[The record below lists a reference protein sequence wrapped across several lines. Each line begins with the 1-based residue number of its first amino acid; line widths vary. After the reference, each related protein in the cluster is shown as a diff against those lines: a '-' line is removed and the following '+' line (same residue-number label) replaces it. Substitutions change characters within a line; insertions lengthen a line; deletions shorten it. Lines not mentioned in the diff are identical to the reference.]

1 MMSRSHVWTIAF
13 AAIVA
18 FAGTTPAAAPAE
30 EGGNPIILPEP
41 TSTSPLRFTSTTEA
55 VVKLENAS
63 TGLLECTSGT
73 TSGEFTS
80 KRLGV
85 VTMTFKG
92 CAWKGMKCETQGA
105 ELGTIIFA
113 NAGAHLV
120 AFKLAETLRL
130 GMVIKLAGSLPVT
143 CWLGAEF
150 RGSVIALIDGPASSE
165 KTKTLTLLFH
175 KTLSKQELK
184 ECELD
189 KEFCFEGAT
198 HRKFLLEAFNG
209 LAFVELGLERSDK
222 VTLEKEASFVF

>member
-1 MMSRSHVWTIAF
+1 MMGRSYTWTIAV

-18 FAGTTPAAAPAE
+18 FTCAAPATAAAE
-30 EGGNPIILPEP
+30 EGGNPFILPEP
-41 TSTSPLRFTSTTEA
+41 TKTSPLKFASATEA
-55 VVKLENAS
+55 VVKLENAG

-73 TSGEFTS
+73 TTGEFTS

-92 CAWKGMKCETQGA
+92 CEWKGVKCKTLGA
-105 ELGTIIFA
+105 ESSTIVFA
-113 NAGAHLV
+113 NADAHLV
-120 AFKLAETLRL
+120 SFKLGEALRL

-150 RGSVIALIDGPASSE
+150 RGSVIALIDGPASAE
-165 KTKTLTLLFH
+165 KTKTLMLLFH

-184 ECELD
+184 ECDLD

-198 HRKFLLEAFNG
+198 HKKFLLETFTG
-209 LAFVELGLERSDK
+209 KEFVEMGLERRDK